1 MMLNYMVMDSNVK
14 QSVYCNGNAVIL
26 NFLKFVV
33 LVLFLFTSVNEI
45 YSQASSYTFSASSS
59 TYNVLTGTTNFTG
72 FSGPTDDENY
82 SSTLTLPFTFNFSG
96 TDYSICRVGSNGWL
110 SFTATN
116 SSYVTNSSS
125 NANLMKPCL
134 FPLWDDLQNGN
145 YPRYVTSG
153 SAPNRILKIEW
164 YQSEWNYSAG
174 GDVISFQIWLYETTN
189 VIEYY
194 YSRGAT
200 AVSSG
205 SASIGIYDAAGAYLT
220 LNGTGTSPTAQSG
233 TFTTSLSAKPAEG
246 QKYTFTPVSSCSAPS
261 SLTTSAIAQTTCTA
275 SWTAPGSAPA
285 NGYQWEVRSSGAGGS
300 GATGLAASGTTG
312 AGVVSASVTGL
323 SANTT
328 YTLYVR
334 SDCGGSSYSSWA
346 SSSTFKTVPLNVT
359 GLTCSTVSSSSI
371 SATWSASTGAS
382 YYYVLIDQNATYFGD
397 YSVGS
402 QLVNSPTVTYT
413 FTGLNPSTTYYV
425 HVAAVNSSW
434 DWSGSSNSSGCS
446 TSSNNLT
453 WVGGTSTSWNTAS
466 NWSGSAVPTS
476 SDNVTIP
483 SGTTYAPTIAEGVS
497 AVCLNLTINSSAT
510 LTLQNTSIGTID
522 IYGNLTN
529 NGTINHTGTI
539 YIYLYGS
546 SKTFGGTG
554 NFFSGVASPFSF
566 ESGSSYTLQ
575 NNISVRHLYVQTGGS
590 FDMNGYDV
598 TSEFFFQE
606 GTLYLRAGNLNIWG
620 NPDASMWANPG
631 DDVNPYFT
639 TNGNFNPGTGT
650 VYYCQGDTYSAS
662 NQTVRTTT
670 YYNLKIRTQSGYT
683 TTLGTASG
691 LAVTND
697 LTFLNTSTAGGI
709 ATNAYDLTVANNMI
723 IGNTGNALTLNL
735 ANRIYRA
742 AGTGTITMGN
752 VSGHAINVTYA
763 SASNYA
769 VSGFGTPTFY
779 GTFTYNSGSAQKVIP
794 ATYNNFVSTGSGT
807 KTLFG
812 NIDINGNA
820 TLSGGKLAQSTFD
833 ITVAGNWS
841 SSGDYFTEGTGTVTF
856 DGSGNATVSAT
867 TAMLGGGSS
876 SLFSDSFENGGAL
889 SAGWSTTLVTD
900 GGVNPAITCVT
911 SSSYPTGFSA
921 SNGSYFVR
929 FNSFTASGTGQMR
942 LHRSSGFSTSNYS
955 NIVVNFDW
963 TKDDGYASDNDYVD
977 VQYSTNGSTWTSV
990 GSSITRY
997 SASGDSWT
1005 NQSVTLPAGAE
1016 NQATLYIAFLFTSAF
1031 GNDCHIDNVSV
1042 SGDSGTSYS
1051 GEVFNKLQMN
1061 KTGGA
1066 STTMASNITA
1076 QTSLTLT
1083 SGLLKTANYTLTLG
1097 TSSSNATVTGASSS
1111 SYVVAY
1117 DNSGT
1122 IGYLKHFVNSN
1133 AAYSLPI
1140 GDANYYTPMTFTL
1153 SSSTLSSA
1161 SITAYTKAVKV
1172 PGLNASLT
1180 NYVNRFWEV
1189 SPTGITSPTYTMAY
1203 TYNNADIVGSETNFK
1218 PLKLSSGTW
1227 YKPTGCT
1234 FLTGTAQG
1242 TGALDAGTNTLTW
1255 SSLTSFSS
1263 FGGAGD
1269 QAVALPIEL
1278 LSFEA
1283 KKYQNNV
1290 KINWKTA
1297 SEINNDYFTVERSAD
1312 GENFD
1317 SVSEVDG
1324 AGNSTHTISYFLI
1337 DTDYKNGINY
1347 YRLRQTDYNGT
1358 ETSSEIVAVDMTKI
1372 QGEKVMTVNT
1382 AGQEVNESYSGV
1394 VFDMYSDGSSVKRI
1408 Q

>member
-1 MMLNYMVMDSNVK
+1 MLKYMVMDSNVK
-14 QSVYCNGNAVIL
+14 QSVCQGNLYYIYILFIAVFFNG
-26 NFLKFVV
+26 F
-33 LVLFLFTSVNEI
+33 SVNSQTLI
-45 YSQASSYTFSASSS
+45 YTQDFSSSVPTGWTTSNSGSGYNWVLNQSTASSYNGSYCMRYAYNVSYAANAWAYTQGVSMTAGNTYTIEFYQATQSASYVEKLAVYVASAATAAAQTAGTLLYSNTNLTNTSYINRASSS
-59 TYNVLTGTTNFTG
+59 FTPG
-72 FSGPTDDENY
+72 S
-82 SSTLTLPFTFNFSG
+82 SG
-96 TDYSICRVGSNGWL
+96 TYYFGFNCTSAASQY
-110 SFTATN
+110 F
-116 SSYVTNSSS
+116 
-125 NANLMKPCL
+125 L
-134 FPLWDDLQNGN
+134 FIDN
-145 YPRYVTSG
+145 V
-153 SAPNRILKIEW
+153 RI
-164 YQSEWNYSAG
+164 
-174 GDVISFQIWLYETTN
+174 YETT
-189 VIEYY
+189 
-194 YSRGAT
+194 SC
-200 AVSSG
+200 
-205 SASIGIYDAAGAYLT
+205 AA
-220 LNGTGTSPTAQSG
+220 PT
-233 TFTTSLSAKPAEG
+233 
-246 QKYTFTPVSSCSAPS
+246 
-261 SLTTSAIAQTTCTA
+261 SLTTSSVAQTTCTA

-285 NGYQWEVRSSGAGGS
+285 NGYQWEVRTSGAGGS

-312 AGVVSASVTGL
+312 AGVVTASVTGL

-334 SDCGGSSYSSWA
+334 SDCGSSSYSSWA
-346 SSSTFKTVPLNVT
+346 SSSTFKTVPANVT

-382 YYYVLIDQNATYFGD
+382 YYYVLIDQNPTYSGD
-397 YSVGS
+397 FSGAQV
-402 QLVNSPTVTYT
+402 VNSPTVTYT

-434 DWSGSSNSSGCS
+434 AWSGSTNSAGCT

-453 WVGGTSTSWNTAS
+453 WVGGTSTNWNTAS

-575 NNISVRHLYVQTGGS
+575 NNVNVRHFYVQSGSS

-598 TSEFFFQE
+598 TTEFFFQE

-631 DDVNPYFT
+631 DDINPYFT

-650 VYYCQGDTYSAS
+650 VYYCQGDTYSTS

-709 ATNAYDLTVANNMI
+709 ATNVYDVTVANNMI

-742 AGTGTITMGN
+742 SGTGTITMGN

-769 VSGFGTPTFY
+769 ISGFGTPTFY

-807 KTLFG
+807 KTLYG
-812 NIDINGNA
+812 TIDINGNA

-833 ITVAGNWS
+833 ITVAGNWT

-856 DGSGNATVSAT
+856 DGSGEATVSAT
-867 TAMLGGGSS
+867 TAMIGGGSS

-900 GGVNPAITCVT
+900 GGVDPAVTCVT
-911 SSSYPTGFSA
+911 SSSHPTGFSPT
-921 SNGSYFVR
+921 NGSYFVK
-929 FNSFTASGTGQMR
+929 FNSFTASGTGQTR
-942 LHRSSGFSTSNYS
+942 LYRSSSISTTNYS

-963 TKDDGYASDNDYVD
+963 SKDDGYSTDDDYVN
-977 VQYSTNGSTWTSV
+977 VQYSTNGSTWTTV

-997 SASGDSWT
+997 SASGDAWT
-1005 NQSVTLPAGAE
+1005 SQSVTLPAGAE

-1097 TSSSNATVTGASSS
+1097 TSSSNATVTGGSST
-1111 SYVVAY
+1111 SYIVAY

-1122 IGYLKHFVNSN
+1122 IGYVKHFVNSN

-1140 GDANYYTPMTFTL
+1140 GDASYYVPMTLTL
-1153 SSSTLSSA
+1153 TASTLSSA
-1161 SITAYTKAVKV
+1161 YITAYTKAVKV
-1172 PGLNASLT
+1172 PGLSTSLT

-1189 SPTGITSPTYTMAY
+1189 SPSGITSPTYDISY

-1218 PLKLSSGTW
+1218 PIKKSSGTW
-1227 YKPTGCT
+1227 YKPASCT
-1234 FLTGTAQG
+1234 FISGTTQG
-1242 TGALDAGTNTLTW
+1242 TSSLNAGTNTLTW
-1255 SSLTSFSS
+1255 STLTSFSS
-1263 FGGAGD
+1263 FGAAGD

-1290 KINWKTA
+1290 KVNWKTA
-1297 SEINNDYFTVERSAD
+1297 SEINNDYFTVERSRD

-1337 DTDYKNGINY
+1337 DTDYYNGINY
-1347 YRLRQTDYNGT
+1347 YRLRQTDYNGI
-1358 ETSSEIVAVDMTKI
+1358 ETSSQIVAVDMTKI
-1372 QGEKVMTVNT
+1372 AGDKIMTVNT

-1394 VFDMYSDGSSVKRI
+1394 VFDMYSDGTAVKRI